1 MFNRETMAKRLI
13 EVEADFQTQIKRS
26 NECLDLCDTD
36 GSERWLRE
44 AKHTLEIINNHLKY
58 EDDEEINYKV

>member
-13 EVEADFQTQIKRS
+13 EMEADFQTQIKRS

-44 AKHTLEIINNHLKY
+44 AKHTLEIINNHLK
-58 EDDEEINYKV
+58 VS